1 MLKSPPFGQALERVQ
16 RVAHMEQ
23 GGRVRRLDGP
33 PRSRPTPPRLDRLRD
48 EVVPVL
54 SLATDGEEEIA
65 FLDVPRINCR
75 ALESGIGGAA
85 ACHKNPLQPFPD
97 RRYFDASHHSS
108 TAGRRP
114 TPSLSAESS
123 EMVVRPQRCAR
134 KRARRPLYPKASLAA
149 RRSSRGQPGR
159 GCPAAR
165 CPGTKRCRRLACIP
179 RRPARSRWICRS
191 RSGRHTNK
199 TVPDR
204 RGSKARL
211 LLY

>member
-1 MLKSPPFGQALERVQ
+1 MLMSPPFGQALERVQ

-23 GGRVRRLDGP
+23 GRRLRRRDGP
-33 PRSRPTPPRLDRLRD
+33 LDYRPKRTRLDRLRD

-114 TPSLSAESS
+114 TPSLSAECS
-123 EMVVRPQRCAR
+123 EMRSEE
-134 KRARRPLYPKASLAA
+134 RRVGKE
-149 RRSSRGQPGR
+149 
-159 GCPAAR
+159 
-165 CPGTKRCRRLACIP
+165 
-179 RRPARSRWICRS
+179 CRS
-191 RSGRHTNK
+191 GWS
-199 TVPDR
+199 
-204 RGSKARL
+204 
-211 LLY
+211 